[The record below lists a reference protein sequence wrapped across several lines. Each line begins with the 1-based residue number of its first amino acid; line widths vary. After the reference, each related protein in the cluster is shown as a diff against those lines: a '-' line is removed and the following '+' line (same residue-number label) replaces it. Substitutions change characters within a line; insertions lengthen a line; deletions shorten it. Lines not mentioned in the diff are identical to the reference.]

1 MSRKREEDT
10 SRAMTII
17 DFRVRPPYK
26 SFSNLTIFNARLA
39 AADRPAAWVG
49 PVAESVVNRS
59 LEQFL
64 QELETAHVR
73 HAVVWGRAVADPKA
87 STSNEEVAEFVARD
101 PARFSGFAGL
111 AVPTRKTLDST
122 IAEAERAVKERKLK
136 GVTLEPG
143 FAMSPTNGA
152 DDPLLLPLYERCQ
165 ELGAIVAL
173 TISVRAG
180 SDIRFSNPEAVDRIA
195 GQFPKL
201 RIVVGHSFWP
211 WVAQACGV
219 AYRRRNVYLLPDFY
233 GVGCPGHL
241 QWVEAANTL
250 LSRQIVFGSAYPLAA
265 VGPMVQAYE
274 ALPFDPGV
282 RPLVMEANAAEL
294 LGV

>member
-1 MSRKREEDT
+1 MV
-10 SRAMTII
+10 I

-26 SFSNLTIFNARLA
+26 SFRNLTIFNARLA

-49 PVAESVVNRS
+49 PVAESVMQSS
-59 LEQFL
+59 LDLFL
-64 QELETAHVR
+64 EELNSAGVR
-73 HAVVWGRAVADPKA
+73 HAVVWGRGVPDPKA
-87 STSNEEVAEFVARD
+87 STSNDDVAEFVARD
-101 PARFSGFAGL
+101 RARFSGFAGI
-111 AVPTRKTLDST
+111 AVPTRETLDST
-122 IAEAERAVKERKLK
+122 IVEVERAMGALQLK
-136 GVTLEPG
+136 GITLEPG

-152 DDPLLLPLYERCQ
+152 DDPALMPLYERCQ
-165 ELGAIVAL
+165 ALGAIVAL

-195 GQFPKL
+195 GKFPRL
-201 RIVVGHSFWP
+201 RFVVGHSFWP

-233 GVGCPGHL
+233 GVGCPGHQ

-265 VGPMVQAYE
+265 VGPMVKAYG
-274 ALPFDPGV
+274 ALPFAPDV
-282 RPLVMEANAAEL
+282 RERVMHANAAEL
-294 LGV
+294 LQV

>member
-1 MSRKREEDT
+1 MF
-10 SRAMTII
+10 I
-17 DFRVRPPYK
+17 DFRIRPPYK
-26 SFSNLTIFNARLA
+26 SFRNLTIFNARLA

-49 PVAESVVNRS
+49 PVAESVMQRS
-59 LEQFL
+59 LDVFL
-64 QELETAHVR
+64 QELETAQVR
-73 HAVVWGRAVADPKA
+73 RAVVWGRSVPDPNA

-101 PARFSGFAGL
+101 PSRFSGFAGL
-111 AVPTRKTLDST
+111 SVPTKETIDSA
-122 IAEAERAVKERKLK
+122 IAETERALKERKLK
-136 GVTLEPG
+136 GITLEPG
-143 FAMSPTNGA
+143 FAMSATNGA
-152 DDPLLLPLYERCQ
+152 DDPVLLPLYERCQ
-165 ELGAIVAL
+165 ALGAIVAL

-201 RIVVGHSFWP
+201 RIVVGHAFWP

-250 LSRQIVFGSAYPLAA
+250 LSRQILFGSAYPLAA
-265 VGPMVQAYE
+265 VGSMVKAYE
-274 ALPFDPGV
+274 ALPFKPDV
-282 RPLVMEANAAEL
+282 RPLVMGANAAEL
-294 LGV
+294 LGI